1 MKRDARLYEFVQILR
16 DGKLHTAE
24 ELAKRLGVSTRTV
37 WRDMAM
43 MAATGLPVTG
53 ERGLGYILRSPLML
67 PPTVLTADEVEALAQ
82 GLRHIEASEPH
93 LARAARSL
101 LHKIAVLLP
110 QTDLTLEEGEEDPP
124 A

>member
-1 MKRDARLYEFVQILR
+1 MKRDARLYDLVQILR

-24 ELAKRLGVSTRTV
+24 ELAASLGVSTRTV

-67 PPTVLTADEVEALAQ
+67 PPTVLTPDELEALAC
-82 GLRHIEASEPH
+82 GLRHVEANDPG
-93 LARAARSL
+93 LARAARNL
-101 LHKIAVLLP
+101 LYKITTLLP
-110 QTDLTLEEGEEDPP
+110 QAGIGPDDVDPTDE
-124 A
+124 